1 MTVPGYAHQTAEP
14 GQPPPP
20 PPLTPIKEEAHHQ
33 TLQQALAATQRHLE
47 DVANKICGVSSG
59 GGSTT
64 TSTTTMAVTSS
75 GQSQQ
80 NTTTQSDADTKPPY
94 SYVALIAMA
103 IQNSA
108 HKRATLS
115 EIYAYIMAKFPYFE
129 KNKKGWQNSIRHNLS
144 LNECFVKRPREGG
157 GERKGNYWTLDPQ
170 FDDMFENGNYRRR
183 RRMKRPYRSPAP
195 YAKALFGDA
204 AGFRSPAHPH
214 HHQLPLGTRNL
225 FGAASTYPTPYSRYD
240 PSYVKKQDIISSTSP
255 EDKMKKIIIN
265 VAYGRFT
272 SFEIYLCL
280 YLLQPVQSM
289 QISATMNG
297 YNQTLGSA
305 GLGEQKHVLCAG
317 STTGPGFGS
326 GFSHCSRP
334 HDAATAA
341 AVVAESMRYPYWPDV
356 MVNDSTGVATSA
368 AGTFSGVDFSITSSS
383 RPKCFM

>member
-1 MTVPGYAHQTAEP
+1 PGYGHQSAEP

-20 PPLTPIKEEAHHQ
+20 PPLTPIKEEALHHS
-33 TLQQALAATQRHLE
+33 LQHALVATQRQL
-47 DVANKICGVSSG
+47 DVANKICGVSSP
-59 GGSTT
+59 STT
-64 TSTTTMAVTSS
+64 AVSSSQQSTTQNSTNSNSTSS
-75 GQSQQ
+75 SSQC
-80 NTTTQSDADTKPPY
+80 DADTKPPY

-115 EIYAYIMAKFPYFE
+115 EIYAYIMNKFPYFE

-195 YAKALFGDA
+195 YAKSIFGDA
-204 AGFRSPAHPH
+204 GGFRSPAHH
-214 HHQLPLGTRNL
+214 HPQLPLGTRNL
-225 FGAASTYPTPYSRYD
+225 FSAASTYPTHYSRYD
-240 PSYVKKQDIISSTSP
+240 PSTTWSLQSP
-255 EDKMKKIIIN
+255 
-265 VAYGRFT
+265 YPPCQGRGPVNPTTQTFNPY
-272 SFEIYLCL
+272 SQLQSQ
-280 YLLQPVQSM
+280 LQPVQTM

-297 YNQTLGSA
+297 YNQGLGSA
-305 GLGEQKHVLCAG
+305 GLGAG
-317 STTGPGFGS
+317 TTTGAGFGS

-341 AVVAESMRYPYWPDV
+341 AVAAAESIRYPYWPEM
-356 MVNDSTGVATSA
+356 MVNDTSGVSTSA
-368 AGTFSGVDFSITSSS
+368 GGTFTGVDFSITTSS